1 MKNSQPPL
9 LLEFGLWPTSNNGA
23 ARSKGFFSFSVSLQF
38 LICSVGRICPEWAA
52 KAPKTT
58 FFGHLYLITA
68 YNNERWQ
75 ARWWRV
81 YSEKDDQI
89 SVQRR
94 ITQNK
99 ALMAAILSDEAKII
113 IGAIVAQKGHLL
125 NDFGNLKTS
134 PASSFCLAESKK
146 LYRARR

>member
-1 MKNSQPPL
+1 MSDGKQDDG
-9 LLEFGLWPTSNNGA
+9 EFTRKRMTKLASA
-23 ARSKGFFSFSVSLQF
+23 
-38 LICSVGRICPEWAA
+38 
-52 KAPKTT
+52 
-58 FFGHLYLITA
+58 
-68 YNNERWQ
+68 
-75 ARWWRV
+75 
-81 YSEKDDQI
+81 
-89 SVQRR
+89 RR